1 MADAAYSF
9 SSKRIAPIRAFMS
22 SNNFRLSYWMNDRFK
37 SYRRARRLYQPF
49 RPSHPVFW
57 QLPLRSLHLPLQSND
72 AGSTIRGLHSRYSN
86 HLKNEIN
93 NYYIISKVILFMWK
107 STNSLHST
115 FIPKSWGNLIHTFGW
130 MLAVLRF
137 SRLKH

>member
-1 MADAAYSF
+1 
-9 SSKRIAPIRAFMS
+9 
-22 SNNFRLSYWMNDRFK
+22 
-37 SYRRARRLYQPF
+37 
-49 RPSHPVFW
+49 
-57 QLPLRSLHLPLQSND
+57 LPLRSLHLPLQSND
-72 AGSTIRGLHSRYSN
+72 TGSTIRGLHSRYSN